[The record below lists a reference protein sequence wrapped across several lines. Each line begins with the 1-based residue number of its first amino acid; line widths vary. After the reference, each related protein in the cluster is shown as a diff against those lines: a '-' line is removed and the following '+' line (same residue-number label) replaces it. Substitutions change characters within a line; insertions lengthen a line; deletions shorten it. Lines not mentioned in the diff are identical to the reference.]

1 MEQPLAG
8 RTVAFLETRRSEE
21 MAHLIRLQGGTP
33 LSAPALREVP
43 IDDDA
48 PIVEWLHE
56 LLAGS
61 FDIVIFLTGVGCGH
75 VLSAAAKHAMLESAL
90 KALDST
96 RVVARGPKPVKVLKD
111 HGVRIDFVPPEPNT
125 SEELLAEIERWNLRD
140 RTIGLQIY
148 GGSTPPLLRL
158 RDGLKA
164 RGAHVHEVAP
174 YRWEKPE
181 EATALLRLI
190 DACIAG
196 EVDVLAVLS
205 SSQID
210 NLLAVADA
218 SDEGSRLAEA
228 LNAPSLLVAAV
239 GPVAAAAI
247 ESHGVTVDLQPEH
260 PKMGHLVMALS
271 ERVGSLSSGS

>member
-1 MEQPLAG
+1 MAQPLTG

-21 MAHLIRLQGGTP
+21 MARLIRQQGGTP
-33 LSAPALREVP
+33 VSAPALREVP

-48 PIVEWLHE
+48 PIVDWLQD
-56 LLAGS
+56 LVAGS
-61 FDIVIFLTGVGCGH
+61 FNVVIFLTGVGCSH
-75 VLSAAAKHAMLESAL
+75 VLSAAAKHGMLELAL
-90 KALDST
+90 RALDGA

-125 SEELLAEIERWNLRD
+125 SEELLDELERWDLQD
-140 RTIGLQIY
+140 RTVGLQVY

-158 RDGLKA
+158 REGLTSL
-164 RGAHVHEVAP
+164 GAQVSEVAP

-181 EATALLRLI
+181 QATALLRLI
-190 DACIAG
+190 DSCIAG

-210 NLLAVADA
+210 NLFAVADS
-218 SDEGSRLAEA
+218 SDQGARLTEA
-228 LNAPSLLVAAV
+228 LNAPSIIVAAV

-247 ESHGVTVDLQPEH
+247 ESHGVRVDLQPEH
-260 PKMGHLVMALS
+260 PKMGHLVMALAA
-271 ERVGSLSSGS
+271 RVASLSGGS